1 MTELCYHCGQSVSD
15 GARFT
20 AIIKDQE
27 QTMCCPGC
35 MAIALAITE
44 GGLENF
50 YIYRSA
56 LSLRPDTASTA
67 ADRFEAY
74 DLPELS
80 AEFIQQ
86 IFVDSDAANIKTLN
100 KITLNVNGI
109 TCAACAWLIEKHV
122 SSLSGIEEVLVNISG
137 HRATVVWQP
146 QQIKLSQI
154 LNAFLHIGYHASPLG
169 EQSQSLLR
177 EQENRRYLLKLGVAA
192 IGMMQAGM
200 LAIGLYAGAF
210 EGISEEIKNL
220 LRWVSLI
227 FATPVIFYSGQ
238 IFFIKAWN
246 NLKQVANDFGQ
257 ALADKAT
264 FVDKVSTVKLVM
276 DVPISLALLLAYLAS
291 LYATMTSGGDI
302 YFESITM
309 FVFFLL
315 LGRYVEMRVRH
326 RNELLGDGFSQGLPI
341 TASLLARASE
351 SKATF
356 SSLSSRATGDR
367 LQASNLAN
375 KKPGDP
381 ESSSDAEGINSDA
394 TTPIEV
400 PVKTLQQGD
409 VIRVAAGATL
419 PCDGV
424 VEEGASTVSE
434 ALLTGEQYP
443 VNKRVGQAVCAGS
456 INGENPLTI
465 KVSAIG
471 KETRLSSI
479 LSLVER
485 AQSEKPQQQALADQL
500 ARVFVLVVLL
510 SALAT
515 AVCWWVVA
523 PERALWIVVSVLVV
537 ACPCALSLATP
548 AALAVASGELRKH
561 GFLVTRGHVIET
573 LANIDSVVFDKT
585 GTLTEGKMTISSV
598 HSLTDLCD
606 NKLLRYA
613 AALEA
618 YSKHPL
624 AHAFKA
630 VRVFPRASNVCQH
643 LGSGITGTIDKVEFG
658 IGHQA
663 FIEKHFS
670 LAGLDAPALQSGQS
684 CLLLADSRG
693 AMAWIIVQDQLRP
706 GANAAVSS
714 LQRQLDVQLLS
725 GDTQQVV
732 ANIAHQLSINNWQ
745 AAITPDKKL
754 QHIRELQKSGRRV
767 LMIGDGIND
776 VPVLSG
782 ADISVAIG
790 DASDLARVHADSI
803 LIGGDLS
810 AILVARTIALQTRR
824 IIRQNLAWAACYNL
838 LGISFAVF
846 GFVPPWA
853 AAIGM
858 SASSILVV
866 LNALRIR
873 GTSSPSMAW
882 YSRWFYPRK
891 LLVARN

>member
-1 MTELCYHCGQSVSD
+1 MTELCYHCGQSVPD

-20 AIIKDQE
+20 AKIKDQ
-27 QTMCCPGC
+27 QQAMCCPGC
-35 MAIALAITE
+35 MAIALAITD

-56 LSLRPDTASTA
+56 LSLRPDTANTA

-80 AEFIQQ
+80 AEFIQH
-86 IFVDSDAANIKTLN
+86 IIVEDDSENSRTLH
-100 KITLNVNGI
+100 KIILNVNGI
-109 TCAACAWLIEKHV
+109 TCAACAWLIEKHL

-137 HRATVVWQP
+137 HRATVVWHP

-154 LNAFLHIGYHASPLG
+154 LNAFLHVGYQASPLG
-169 EQSQSLLR
+169 EQSQSLMR

-238 IFFIKAWN
+238 SFFIKAWH
-246 NLKQVANDFGQ
+246 NLKQVVSDLSQ
-257 ALADKAT
+257 AVADKTT

-276 DVPISLALLLAYLAS
+276 DVPISLALLLAYVAS
-291 LYATMTSGGDI
+291 LYATITSGGEI

-341 TASLLARASE
+341 TASLLARAAE
-351 SKATF
+351 KKATH

-367 LQASNLAN
+367 LNESDLAYSNLIDTEDN
-375 KKPGDP
+375 Y
-381 ESSSDAEGINSDA
+381 SDDN
-394 TTPIEV
+394 TPVEV
-400 PVKTLQQGD
+400 PVKTLQAGD
-409 VIRVAAGATL
+409 LIRIAAGATL

-424 VEEGASTVSE
+424 VEEGASAVSE

-443 VNKRVGQAVCAGS
+443 VNKRVGQTVCAGS
-456 INGENPLTI
+456 INGENPLSI

-471 KETRLSSI
+471 KKTRLSAI

-515 AVCWWVVA
+515 GLYWWAVA

-561 GFLVTRGHVIET
+561 GFLVTRSHVIET

-585 GTLTEGKMTISSV
+585 GTLTEGNMTISDV

-606 NKLLRYA
+606 DKLLRFA

-624 AHAFKA
+624 ANAFKS

-643 LGSGITGTIDKVEFG
+643 LGSGITGTIDNRVFG

-670 LAGLDAPALQSGQS
+670 LPALDAPALQFGQS
-684 CLLLADSRG
+684 SLLLANSHG
-693 AMAWIIVQDQLRP
+693 AMAWIVVQDQLRS
-706 GANAAVSS
+706 GAKAAVSA
-714 LQRQLDVQLLS
+714 LRDQLDVQLLS
-725 GDTQQVV
+725 GDTPQVV
-732 ANIAHQLSINNWQ
+732 ANIAHQLSIKHWR
-745 AAITPDKKL
+745 AAVSPDEKL
-754 QHIRELQKSGRRV
+754 QHIRGLQQSGHRV
-767 LMIGDGIND
+767 LVIGDGIND

-803 LIGGDLS
+803 LMDGDLS
-810 AILVARTIALQTRR
+810 AVLAARTIALQTRR

-838 LGISFAVF
+838 LGISFAIF

-873 GTSSPSMAW
+873 GTTSPSIAW

-891 LLVARN
+891 LLVVSS

>member
-1 MTELCYHCGQSVSD
+1 MTELCYHCGQSVPD

-20 AIIKDQE
+20 AKIKDQ
-27 QTMCCPGC
+27 QQAMCCPGC

-56 LSLRPDTASTA
+56 LSLRPDAANTA

-86 IFVDSDAANIKTLN
+86 IIVEDDSENSRTLH
-100 KITLNVNGI
+100 KIILNVNGI
-109 TCAACAWLIEKHV
+109 TCAACAWLIEKHL
-122 SSLSGIEEVLVNISG
+122 SGLSGIEEVLVNISG

-146 QQIKLSQI
+146 QEIKLSQI
-154 LNAFLHIGYHASPLG
+154 LNAFLQVGYQASPLG
-169 EQSQSLLR
+169 EQSQSLIR

-238 IFFIKAWN
+238 SFFIKAWN
-246 NLKQVANDFGQ
+246 NLKQVVSDFSQ
-257 ALADKAT
+257 AV
-264 FVDKVSTVKLVM
+264 VDKTTFSDKISTVKLVM

-291 LYATMTSGGDI
+291 LYATITSGGEI

-341 TASLLARASE
+341 TASLLARAADT
-351 SKATF
+351 KAAF
-356 SSLSSRATGDR
+356 SGLSSRATGDR
-367 LQASNLAN
+367 LNASDLAYSNL
-375 KKPGDP
+375 
-381 ESSSDAEGINSDA
+381 SDAENNYSDDN
-394 TTPIEV
+394 TPIEV
-400 PVKTLQQGD
+400 PVKTLQAGD
-409 VIRVAAGATL
+409 LIRVAAGATL
-419 PCDGV
+419 PCDGM
-424 VEEGASTVSE
+424 VEEGASAVSE

-443 VNKRVGQAVCAGS
+443 VNKRVGQTVCAGS
-456 INGENPLTI
+456 INGENPLSI

-471 KETRLSSI
+471 KKTRLSAI

-515 AVCWWVVA
+515 ALYWWAVA

-548 AALAVASGELRKH
+548 AALAVASGELRKY

-585 GTLTEGKMTISSV
+585 GTLTEGNMTISDV

-606 NKLLRYA
+606 NKLLRFA

-624 AHAFKA
+624 ANAFKS

-643 LGSGITGTIDKVEFG
+643 LGSGITGTIDNMEFG

-663 FIEKHFS
+663 FMEKHFS
-670 LAGLDAPALQSGQS
+670 LPALDAPALQFGQS
-684 CLLLADSRG
+684 SLLLANSRG
-693 AMAWIIVQDQLRP
+693 AMAWIIVQDQLRS
-706 GANAAVSS
+706 GAKAAVSA
-714 LQRQLDVQLLS
+714 LRDQLDVQLLS
-725 GDTQQVV
+725 GDTPQVV
-732 ANIAHQLSINNWQ
+732 ANIAHQLSIKHWR
-745 AAITPDKKL
+745 AAVSPDKKL
-754 QHIRELQKSGRRV
+754 QHIRELQQSGHQV

-803 LIGGDLS
+803 LMGGDLS
-810 AILVARTIALQTRR
+810 AILAARTIALQTRR

-838 LGISFAVF
+838 LGISFAIF

-873 GTSSPSMAW
+873 GTTSPSIAW

-891 LLVARN
+891 LLVVSS